1 MYCINCGNELEND
14 SAFCGFC
21 GAAQTAAEQET
32 APVTPPAP
40 KEEPAPKAKAKKP
53 RAEKKP
59 MSVKKLI
66 ITCAAVLVV
75 LAVLGFGVY
84 KYLSP
89 ENVSERF
96 AKGMICDMES
106 ANKLLAYD
114 GEYFYESFV
123 GENETFFDV
132 ASVALDADIGAWSD
146 YYNALKA
153 ENETV
158 LSDEYGKYKL
168 TTETSTVKHL
178 SVKKLKTEQR
188 EWIDTLESVIG
199 FDGDTIKGAK
209 SVSVNWKIKGD
220 ATIDRGTIQLTL
232 VKTGGTWKVLT
243 CPDWTAQYNALK
255 QEAADTAKAET
266 AAAEAAKAAES
277 AETAE
282 PAPADAAAPAEAP
295 AAAAPATTSA

>member
-32 APVTPPAP
+32 APAP
-40 KEEPAPKAKAKKP
+40 KAEPAPKAKAKKP

-66 ITCAAVLVV
+66 ITCAAVLVA

-84 KYLSP
+84 TYLSP

-153 ENETV
+153 ESETE

-188 EWIDTLESVIG
+188 EWIDTLESQLG

-243 CPDWTAQYNALK
+243 CRDWTAQYNALK
-255 QEAADTAKAET
+255 QEAADTAKAE
-266 AAAEAAKAAES
+266 AAADEAAKAAES
-277 AETAE
+277 AY
-282 PAPADAAAPAEAP
+282 PAASAAPAEAP